1 MVTVENDTWAACVV
15 IPDQVIKVA
24 VGLNAETEVGL
35 RREVREEVLE
45 GQTRYRNTV
54 FKHID
59 LSLLPELTHFFDR
72 LQERYHMQ
80 ILYQTRKSLK
90 VDISFSSHTC

>member
-24 VGLNAETEVGL
+24 VGFIEETEVGL

-45 GQTRYRNTV
+45 GQTRHRYTIL
-54 FKHID
+54 KHIN
-59 LSLLPELTHFFDR
+59 LSLLPELTHFLDR
-72 LQERYHMQ
+72 LQERYHIQ
-80 ILYQTRKSLK
+80 IIVTQEN
-90 VDISFSSHTC
+90 I